1 MINKATFTKKNG
13 VVVLLCS
20 ECGKTIKTQK
30 EFNTIERYAYNG
42 VTSLES
48 QYCDGHPHI
57 NISSKDI
64 KEEMSKRSIK
74 EKLREAMTKN
84 VIGVKITRP
93 NQELIIM
100 RGIPG
105 AGKSTEAE
113 RLVGEGMIHST
124 DTLIEETTG
133 DYNGYFTKMVESG
146 DWSEHG
152 KMHHRN
158 FLKAKMSMEQ
168 GVSPVIVDNTNI
180 KASEPKKYVEAALKL
195 GLSEDNI
202 KIVDV
207 GNGGQTANILAER
220 NTHNVPFKTIQRM
233 MSSHKGVGTL
243 SVKKILEAKGGLKE
257 ESRVLYAAVVLDKE
271 SQSSLISQFASK
283 LPEGWK
289 TIAHHMTIVFGRAL
303 DDKNEIGKEVELTIT
318 ELGISDMAMAVKVEG
333 YPSANDIPHITVA
346 VNEAGGGK
354 PFMSNKI
361 TNWDKVDLGYKLKL
375 YGVVTEIKT

>member
-1 MINKATFTKKNG
+1 VINKATFTKKNG
-13 VVVLLCS
+13 AVVLLCS

-30 EFNTIERYAYNG
+30 EFNTIERYAYNR
-42 VTSLES
+42 VTSLGS
-48 QYCDGHPHI
+48 QYCDEHSYV
-57 NISSKDI
+57 NMSSKDR

-113 RLVGEGMIHST
+113 RLLGEGMIHST

-146 DWSEHG
+146 DWSELG

-207 GNGGQTANILAER
+207 GNGGQTADILAER
-220 NTHNVPFKTIQRM
+220 NTHNVPLKTIQRM
-233 MSSHKGVGTL
+233 MSSHKGVGKL

-271 SQSSLISQFASK
+271 SQSSLLSQFASK
-283 LPEGWK
+283 LPEGWEN
-289 TIAHHMTIVFGRAL
+289 IAHHMTIVFGRGL
-303 DDKNEIGKEVELTIT
+303 DDKNEIGKEVELTVT
-318 ELGISDMAMAVKVEG
+318 ELGISDVAMAVKVEG

-375 YGVVTEIKT
+375 YGIVTEIKT